1 MRLLRLLLLATLVAL
16 LVSPSP
22 AAGMTSVQVPGLQ
35 AALRARDL
43 YLGPIDG
50 VAGPMT
56 VRAVKAFQRERGLT
70 VDGIAGHRTRKALG
84 RLGRPLFGRRIL
96 RPRMVGWDVS
106 VLQFLL
112 TRRGV
117 RTGVID
123 GYFGR
128 QTARGIRRYQR
139 RTGLSA
145 DGIAGPVTMHALR
158 LGRRHPPRRP
168 RVRRASPASVEIALD
183 YWAARYHVS
192 SSLVRALAWMESGNQ
207 PHVVSSAGAWG
218 VMQVTPATWRYVE
231 TVLLRDRV
239 PRTANGNVRVGV
251 TYLHH
256 LLHAFRGNARLALG
270 AYNQGPASVRRH
282 RLFGETRM
290 FVRNVLALR
299 HRA

>member
-1 MRLLRLLLLATLVAL
+1 MRLLRLLVLATLVAL

-22 AAGMTSVQVPGLQ
+22 AAGATNVQIPGLQ
-35 AALRARDL
+35 AALRVRGL

-56 VRAVKAFQRERGLT
+56 VRAVKAFQHKRGLT
-70 VDGIAGHRTRKALG
+70 VDGIAGRRTRNALG
-84 RLGRPLFGRRIL
+84 RLGGPLFGRRTL

-117 RTGVID
+117 RIGVID
-123 GYFGR
+123 GHFGPETSR
-128 QTARGIRRYQR
+128 AVRRYQR
-139 RTGLSA
+139 HARLSA
-145 DGIAGPVTMHALR
+145 DGIAGPRTMQALR
-158 LGRRHPPRRP
+158 SGRVHPARKP
-168 RVRRASPASVEIALD
+168 RVRHASPASIQVALD
-183 YWAARYHVS
+183 YWAARYHMS
-192 SSLVRALAWMESGNQ
+192 TRLVRALAWMESGNQ
-207 PHVVSSAGAWG
+207 PHVVSSASAWG

-231 TVLLRDRV
+231 TVLLRDHV

-256 LLHAFRGNARLALG
+256 LLHAFRGNVRLALG

-282 RLFGETRM
+282 GLFGETRM
-290 FVRNVLALR
+290 FVRNVLALK
-299 HRA
+299 HRV